1 MKIAKIKKIEQKVMT
16 VDMEVENT
24 HSYQMENGMKPS
36 GTVSQLVNAASGIHA
51 RHSEYYI
58 RTVRGDKKD
67 PLAQFM
73 VSAGFPHEECVMKPE
88 HQWVFSFPVK
98 SPDNAVL
105 RNDMSAI
112 EQLELWLDY
121 QRHWCEHKPSVT
133 VSVKEHEWF
142 EVGSWVWNHFDE
154 VSGVSFLPSSDHTYR
169 QAPYQECS
177 IEEYEELLQQ
187 IPKDIN
193 WAGLERFEKEDNTK
207 GAQTYSCTAG
217 SCEIVDLTD

>member
-24 HSYQMENGMKPS
+24 HSYQMENGMVAHN
-36 GTVSQLVNAASGIHA
+36 TVSQLVNAASGIHA

-154 VSGVSFLPSSDHTYR
+154 VSGVSFLPSS
-169 QAPYQECS
+169 
-177 IEEYEELLQQ
+177 
-187 IPKDIN
+187 
-193 WAGLERFEKEDNTK
+193 
-207 GAQTYSCTAG
+207 
-217 SCEIVDLTD
+217 